1 MGGAVKCIEL
11 SYQADEIAV
20 SAYEFEKEIESGERV
35 IVGVNKFAD
44 EDHPQK
50 LDLMHIDE
58 AIGKQQID
66 KLKKVKAERNN
77 DEVKKDLEALRK
89 AAEGTD
95 NLLPYILKCVESYCS
110 IGEISNTLRGVW
122 GEY

>member
-1 MGGAVKCIEL
+1 M
-11 SYQADEIAV
+11 
-20 SAYEFEKEIESGERV
+20 
-35 IVGVNKFAD
+35 NKFVD
-44 EDHPQK
+44 EDHPEK

-58 AIGKQQID
+58 VIGKQQID
-66 KLKKVKAERNN
+66 KLKKVKAERDNE
-77 DEVKKDLEALRK
+77 EVKHDLDALKK

-95 NLLPYILKCVESYCS
+95 NMLPYILKCVESYCS